1 MANRIQ
7 KLIYNLSVLS
17 PMLIVFSV
25 VWLLKNK
32 SWSIPIVCCSIA
44 IALAVSMLLFF
55 FYGKKNLEKT
65 EIRTS
70 KISTNDKWLFVF
82 IISYLIPI
90 VSLLI
95 KSDLALVI
103 GIAAGVVSIILFAH
117 VIDGI
122 PNPILLLLGYHFYI
136 VEAEN
141 GVSNYVVVSRRKIR
155 NKQNLTVV
163 KRVFEYLLVDTEV

>member
-1 MANRIQ
+1 
-7 KLIYNLSVLS
+7 
-17 PMLIVFSV
+17 
-25 VWLLKNK
+25 
-32 SWSIPIVCCSIA
+32 
-44 IALAVSMLLFF
+44 MLLFF